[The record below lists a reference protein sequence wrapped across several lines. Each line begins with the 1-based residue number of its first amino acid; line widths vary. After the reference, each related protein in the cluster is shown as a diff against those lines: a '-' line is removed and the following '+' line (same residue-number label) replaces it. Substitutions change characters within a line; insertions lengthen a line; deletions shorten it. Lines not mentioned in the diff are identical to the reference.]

1 VNVSGLAAA
10 PYVAWNDALADRFFQ
25 PSAAGQQVYLYVTE
39 NVIGEV
45 GRLLGGGVGEFR
57 AAVRA
62 GPPGTTR
69 SGHCQRAL
77 QVARGWR
84 GRGLAYPPYVAYL
97 SLFVLAG
104 GHEGHFAPH
113 AYYPRLWELLGEPGE
128 GSPPSFHRM
137 IELWDD
143 LERWSIQDC
152 AGQLG
157 IFEARNVGEWIHV
170 GLPLAQTVLT
180 EAERRMLPKVFADAH
195 LDPDIPPSTRELQ
208 RALVEFGRT
217 VMRPRTL
224 AAIER
229 GPDAFKRALLDT
241 VADDFLA
248 WDGGSAAA
256 SDGGQPKEVWAGLRL
271 CLAVDRVAGTA
282 RVSIRFHSK
291 REIPEEGLEFAGAGV
306 RLRGEEYA
314 PGWSSP
320 IADATTGRDFTPPQ
334 PAWASGMALGDTK
347 HGWKVRLRPARLRIF
362 VEGAAEGLPDLI
374 EAVRLPLRRPFYLA
388 FRAADWPSLR
398 EWVQRDCC
406 DWRELAMSSG
416 LPAGWTFAAVGEA
429 RTDQGLRAL
438 DAALALPDRVSVR
451 VVGGIRRSTA
461 GNTFLAFAPPRLVV
475 DGAGPDDVICCGDR
489 VLEDD
494 SDAPGTYELP
504 KDLADDTR
512 TVIEVRRGDD
522 TIRRVSLYL
531 IAGFPWRFDAPL
543 VFFDGLDRLIDGSS
557 KSGGIVGAAVP
568 PVEEPLL
575 PDLLRTPGLSSA
587 ASRVYFVGNAP
598 GAISIWPAE
607 PLPAWKPVWA
617 IPFGERGR
625 AIYCGEALSAARPTA
640 QRRGS
645 RKQLALWRRVLWR
658 WRKKITLPQDKHL
671 KALWRQYREAA
682 RDA

>member
-1 VNVSGLAAA
+1 
-10 PYVAWNDALADRFFQ
+10 
-25 PSAAGQQVYLYVTE
+25 
-39 NVIGEV
+39 
-45 GRLLGGGVGEFR
+45 
-57 AAVRA
+57 
-62 GPPGTTR
+62 
-69 SGHCQRAL
+69 
-77 QVARGWR
+77 
-84 GRGLAYPPYVAYL
+84 
-97 SLFVLAG
+97 
-104 GHEGHFAPH
+104 
-113 AYYPRLWELLGEPGE
+113 
-128 GSPPSFHRM
+128 
-137 IELWDD
+137 
-143 LERWSIQDC
+143 
-152 AGQLG
+152 
-157 IFEARNVGEWIHV
+157 
-170 GLPLAQTVLT
+170 
-180 EAERRMLPKVFADAH
+180 
-195 LDPDIPPSTRELQ
+195 
-208 RALVEFGRT
+208 
-217 VMRPRTL
+217 
-224 AAIER
+224 
-229 GPDAFKRALLDT
+229 
-241 VADDFLA
+241 
-248 WDGGSAAA
+248 
-256 SDGGQPKEVWAGLRL
+256 
-271 CLAVDRVAGTA
+271 
-282 RVSIRFHSK
+282 
-291 REIPEEGLEFAGAGV
+291 
-306 RLRGEEYA
+306 
-314 PGWSSP
+314 
-320 IADATTGRDFTPPQ
+320 
-334 PAWASGMALGDTK
+334 
-347 HGWKVRLRPARLRIF
+347 
-362 VEGAAEGLPDLI
+362 
-374 EAVRLPLRRPFYLA
+374 
-388 FRAADWPSLR
+388 
-398 EWVQRDCC
+398 
-406 DWRELAMSSG
+406 MSSG

-451 VVGGIRRSTA
+451 VVGGIRSSTA